1 MCFLLL
7 AFSFVSSK
15 RCMEQTKVVDTPTES
30 CLRILLVTAKVRAYS
45 CSEQQQRLL
54 KDCCWAI
61 QNSVHP
67 TIFTYFMTTKKQ
79 FQDIFHNVRH
89 HSWIQHASAQY
100 KISQLFFLLQSIT
113 KLFKMCNNLPKNKEI
128 TAYLCVL

>member
-15 RCMEQTKVVDTPTES
+15 RCMEQTKVVDTATES
-30 CLRILLVTAKVRAYS
+30 CLRILLVTAKIRAYS
-45 CSEQQQRLL
+45 CSEQQQCLL

-67 TIFTYFMTTKKQ
+67 TNFTYFMTMKKQ
-79 FQDIFHNVRH
+79 FQDIFHDVRH
-89 HSWIQHASAQY
+89 SRIQHASAQY
-100 KISQLFFLLQSIT
+100 KISQLFFLLESIT
-113 KLFKMCNNLPKNKEI
+113 KLFKMCSNLPNNKET
-128 TAYLCVL
+128 TAHLCIL